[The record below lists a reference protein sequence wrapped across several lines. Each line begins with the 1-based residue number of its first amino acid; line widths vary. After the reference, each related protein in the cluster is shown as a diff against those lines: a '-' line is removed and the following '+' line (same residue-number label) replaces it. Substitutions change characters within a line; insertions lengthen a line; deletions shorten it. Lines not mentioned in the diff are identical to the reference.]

1 MEDKWRI
8 NKIGDGWISIP
19 KEVFE
24 KKKEYEKLYNK
35 IKTREKW
42 ILDYTKKI
50 HDIKKELRGLKV
62 KRTEGYNQMV
72 KYHKKFTPSFTISFS
87 KTKKFNR
94 YYRTQFESVKTRG
107 NHSWTI
113 IPNIGGKR
121 KWIYL
126 GSNTEVTMYLDLMD
140 GKDDLDYYFEMYPHE
155 RTPHLNKITQRINE
169 IICPLIVSDM
179 KKWLK
184 KNETLEGWFEQDFKK
199 DYLMNKLKRRYKNS
213 QFYEVHQKD
222 PELMKRLKSRFTVIQ
237 PNEKTGSNLYVE
249 KKKWTYQ
256 QWEEYYRIKGNKELE
271 KKFRDKRL
279 KSKKKT

>member
-1 MEDKWRI
+1 MEDKWRL
-8 NKIGDGWISIP
+8 NKIGEGWEFVPEDIIQ
-19 KEVFE
+19 KKFEFERLLNNIKKRE
-24 KKKEYEKLYNK
+24 KKIESDLNK
-35 IKTREKW
+35 IKT
-42 ILDYTKKI
+42 L
-50 HDIKKELRGLKV
+50 KKELKEMKV
-62 KRTEGYNQMV
+62 KRTKGYNQMV

-94 YYRTQFESVKTRG
+94 YLNSDSVKTRG

-140 GKDDLDYYFEMYPHE
+140 GKDDLDYYYEMYPHE

-184 KNETLEGWFEQDFKK
+184 KNETLDGWFEQDFKK

-213 QFYEVHQKD
+213 EFFEVHQSD
-222 PELMKRLKSRFTVIQ
+222 PELMKRLKSGFTVIQ

>member
-8 NKIGDGWISIP
+8 KKIGDDWMFIP
-19 KEVFE
+19 EDIRKKKREYENLTIRIKRRE
-24 KKKEYEKLYNK
+24 KKIESELVKIGKL
-35 IKTREKW
+35 
-42 ILDYTKKI
+42 
-50 HDIKKELRGLKV
+50 KKELREMKV
-62 KRTEGYNQMV
+62 LRTKGHNQMV
-72 KYHKKFTPSFTISFS
+72 KYHKKLTPSFTISFS

-94 YYRTQFESVKTRG
+94 YLNSDSVKTRG

-140 GKDDLDYYFEMYPHE
+140 GKDDLDYYYEMYPHE

-184 KNETLEGWFEQDFKK
+184 KNETLDGWFEQDFKK

-213 QFYEVHQKD
+213 EFYEVHQSD
-222 PELMKRLKSRFTVIQ
+222 PELMKKLKSGFTVIQ

-249 KKKWTYQ
+249 KKKWTYL
-256 QWEEYYRIKGNKELE
+256 QWEEYYRVKGNKELE

>member
-1 MEDKWRI
+1 MEDKWRL
-8 NKIGDGWISIP
+8 NKIGEGWEFVPEDIIQ
-19 KEVFE
+19 KKFEFERLLNNIKKRE
-24 KKKEYEKLYNK
+24 KKIESDLNK
-35 IKTREKW
+35 IKT
-42 ILDYTKKI
+42 L
-50 HDIKKELRGLKV
+50 KKELKEMKV
-62 KRTEGYNQMV
+62 KRTKGYNQMV

-94 YYRTQFESVKTRG
+94 YLNSDSVKTRG

-140 GKDDLDYYFEMYPHE
+140 GKDDLDYYYEMYPHE

-184 KNETLEGWFEQDFKK
+184 KNETLDGWFEQDFKK

-213 QFYEVHQKD
+213 EFYEVHQSD
-222 PELMKRLKSRFTVIQ
+222 PELKKRLKGGFTVIQ